1 VFWKTVGRMLL
12 VPLAFFLGML
22 VAGFVLFTLGLERI
36 TKAVHADEAGV
47 ESFEQVMAFIEQGSA
62 LVAAFTIIPA
72 LVFAIVGE
80 VARIRSALY
89 YIIGGGTSMA
99 VTPLIAQGSAG
110 GPAVLWQVFA
120 VAGFAGGLVYWLVA
134 GRTA

>member
-1 VFWKTVGRMLL
+1 MFWKTVGRMLL
-12 VPLAFFLGML
+12 VPIAFFLGML
-22 VAGFVLFTLGLERI
+22 AAGFVLFTLGLERI
-36 TKAVHADEAGV
+36 TQTVHADEADV
-47 ESFEQVMAFIEQGSA
+47 ESFEQVIAFIEQGSA

>member
-1 VFWKTVGRMLL
+1 MFWKTVGRMLL
-12 VPLAFFLGML
+12 VPIAFFLGML
-22 VAGFVLFTLGLERI
+22 AAGFVLFTLGLERI
-36 TKAVHADEAGV
+36 TQAVHADEAGV
-47 ESFEQVMAFIEQGSA
+47 ESFEQVIAFIEQGSA

>member
-1 VFWKTVGRMLL
+1 MLL
-12 VPLAFFLGML
+12 VPFAFILAML
-22 VAGFVLFTLGLERI
+22 AAGFVLVTLGLERI
-36 TKAVHADEAGV
+36 TQSVHADEAGL
-47 ESFEQVMAFIEQGSA
+47 ESFERLMTFIDEGSA

-80 VARIRSALY
+80 VARIRSVLY
-89 YIIGGGTSMA
+89 YVIGGGVSMA

-120 VAGFAGGLVYWLVA
+120 ASGFAGGLVYWLIA
-134 GRTA
+134 GRAA

>member
-1 VFWKTVGRMLL
+1 MFWKTVGRMLL
-12 VPLAFFLGML
+12 VPIAFILGML
-22 VAGFVLFTLGLERI
+22 AAGFVVVTLGLERI
-36 TKAVHADEAGV
+36 TQSVHADEGGL
-47 ESFEQVMAFIEQGSA
+47 ESFERVMTFIDEGSA

-80 VARIRSALY
+80 VARIRSLLY
-89 YIIGGGTSMA
+89 YVIGGGVSMA

-120 VAGFAGGLVYWLVA
+120 AAGFAGGLVYWLIA